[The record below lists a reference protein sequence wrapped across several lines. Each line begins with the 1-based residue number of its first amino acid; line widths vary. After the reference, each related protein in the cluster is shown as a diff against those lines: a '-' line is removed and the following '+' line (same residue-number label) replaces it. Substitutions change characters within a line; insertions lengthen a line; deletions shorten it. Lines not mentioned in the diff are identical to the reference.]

1 MPETAEER
9 IANGIRRG
17 AERVIGLHPTWTD
30 AQISRALGLR
40 RDELEL
46 VAEAR
51 EAMGESWR

>member
-1 MPETAEER
+1 MPETAEES

-30 AQISRALGLR
+30 EQISRALGIR
-40 RDELEL
+40 RDELQL

-51 EAMGESWR
+51 RTMGKS